1 MITTFGFAPPRSTSA
16 RATGASRTPT
26 PDWELIQRCKSGDRS
41 AWDILISRY
50 ERSVYKFAYTL
61 SRNYDDAAD
70 IAGQVFVRLYE
81 NIHTFRNDS
90 HFTSWLFCIV
100 RNVYVD
106 TCIRAPHRS
115 HVSIDDGMEYQG
127 DRLFREIVDPA
138 PTPEARS
145 IESERQELLSKA
157 IRHLPEYQ
165 RKMMVMYHAEN
176 RSYEEIA
183 RLTGLSLGT
192 VKSRLS
198 RARQMLRERLS
209 GLQDVLAAA

>member
-1 MITTFGFAPPRSTSA
+1 MIATLGAAPVRSLPP
-16 RATGASRTPT
+16 RATGVSRTPGS
-26 PDWELIQRCKSGDRS
+26 DWELIQRCKAGDKA
-41 AWDILISRY
+41 AWDLLISRY
-50 ERSVYKFAYTL
+50 KRSVYKFAYSL

-115 HVSIDDGMEYQG
+115 HVSLDDGMEYQG
-127 DRLFREIVDPA
+127 DLLFREIVDPA

-145 IESERQELLSKA
+145 INSERHELLSTA

-198 RARQMLRERLS
+198 RARQMLRERLD
-209 GLQDVLAAA
+209 GMQDVLAAI

>member
-1 MITTFGFAPPRSTSA
+1 MVTAPAATAAKSHSVRPS
-16 RATGASRTPT
+16 RASQTPVS
-26 PDWELIQRCKSGDRS
+26 DWDIIQRCKQGDEK
-41 AWDILISRY
+41 AWDALIARY
-50 ERSVYKFAYTL
+50 EKSVYKFAYSL

-115 HVSIDDGMEYQG
+115 HLSLDDGMEFEG
-127 DRLFREIVDPA
+127 ERLAREIVDPS
-138 PTPEARS
+138 PTPEERS
-145 IESERQELLSKA
+145 VEQERQELLSKA

-165 RKMMVMYHAEN
+165 RRMMVMYHSEN

-183 RLTGLSLGT
+183 TITGLSLGT

-198 RARQMLRERLS
+198 RARHMLRERLS
-209 GLQDVLAAA
+209 GYQEVLTAA